1 MPAAQSRRIVN
12 GLPFVEALA
21 RRMASTMPHSID
33 VGDLVQ
39 DGVIGLID
47 AAHRFDEARGIKF
60 ETFAERR
67 IRGAMIDALR
77 RDAWP
82 RGVRRVRR
90 ELEAARETLRRD
102 WGHEPSL
109 SDLGAKVGTD
119 EKRLGRTIVRIHTIE
134 STSPL
139 ATSET
144 VDEACLPTA
153 LVPSEPEAP
162 DAAYERCEMQD
173 KVRAA
178 IGSLPPREQKVIT
191 LYYYGDVTMK
201 QIGAEIG
208 VNESRVSQLHARAIK
223 RLRVVLA
230 DMAPAEAMSA
240 LKSAVLAFHQKPVM
254 AKARAASG
262 RSVSQARGG
271 CGEGPCV
278 VSTSRPYEPRNTL
291 PRRFTPSTPMCCG
304 GGAISRRPLT
314 GTGRSIVDGLS
325 LFSVRMSR
333 AFGADIAES
342 DGLRA
347 RGSRC
352 PWRNR
357 RVFRLRSVH
366 IFRSEHDAAR
376 RVGVQRGQFAKNW
389 DAAIFGIFKSTHNQI
404 VRLGGDAAERLFSPA
419 RSTTNPASIR
429 ASVTAAASAGSSST
443 TRTVDPASESKSNF
457 CAASEGRCSGV
468 PLTGSST

>member
-1 MPAAQSRRIVN
+1 MRAQPMLPAQSRRVVN

-67 IRGAMIDALR
+67 VRGAMIDALR
-77 RDAWP
+77 KDAWP
-82 RGVRRVRR
+82 RGVRRQRR
-90 ELEAARETLRRD
+90 ELEAARETLRREL
-102 WGHEPSL
+102 GHEPSL
-109 SDLGAKVGTD
+109 ADLAKKVGTD

-139 ATSET
+139 ANSET
-144 VDEACLPTA
+144 IDEACLPTA

-162 DAAYERCEMQD
+162 DAAYERGEMQL
-173 KVRAA
+173 KVKSA

-230 DMAPAEAMSA
+230 DMAPTDAMSA

-254 AKARAASG
+254 ARVALPQRPAAAVQTPAAIAAKAPA
-262 RSVSQARGG
+262 
-271 CGEGPCV
+271 V
-278 VSTSRPYEPRNTL
+278 VFNI
-291 PRRFTPSTPMCCG
+291 TPS
-304 GGAISRRPLT
+304 
-314 GTGRSIVDGLS
+314 
-325 LFSVRMSR
+325 
-333 AFGADIAES
+333 
-342 DGLRA
+342 RA
-347 RGSRC
+347 RRYVAANVT
-352 PWRNR
+352 PHIP
-357 RVFRLRSVH
+357 RVAV
-366 IFRSEHDAAR
+366 AA
-376 RVGVQRGQFAKNW
+376 GVA
-389 DAAIFGIFKSTHNQI
+389 
-404 VRLGGDAAERLFSPA
+404 VA
-419 RSTTNPASIR
+419 R
-429 ASVTAAASAGSSST
+429 
-443 TRTVDPASESKSNF
+443 
-457 CAASEGRCSGV
+457 
-468 PLTGSST
+468 